1 MATNSSNSTEVQ
13 AAAALGAALVP
24 AEQRVIEMAAGA
36 DGPVLVL
43 ALKDEG
49 QTWELQD
56 KAMEFLEENR
66 RAPRERTN
74 HPTFRE
80 QSSFE
85 DYVNRFK
92 GADSVLF
99 ADDTKSRVVA
109 VFDYHPA
116 GADQFAAGWGRH
128 QAEYTCPYDP
138 SWVAWAA
145 ADGKAMPQEELAS
158 FLDERSVDLVASD
171 SGAGGELAA
180 PTDVI
185 MLCRKLHVVTKGTIT
200 RNVNET
206 TGEYELVNKLEHVE
220 QSTRIPKGFVI
231 GVPVYVGGE
240 RYRVEVRL
248 RFRVVEGRPLFTL
261 AIQQKA
267 ETLRDAFKAVHETA
281 GNETGLPV
289 YVGTH
294 NL

>member
-1 MATNSSNSTEVQ
+1 MATLNNSSSAD
-13 AAAALGAALVP
+13 AAVALGAALIP
-24 AEQRVIEMAAGA
+24 AEQRVIQMAADG

-43 ALKDEG
+43 ALKDAG
-49 QTWELQD
+49 QTWELQED
-56 KAMEFLEENR
+56 AMEHLEENR

-74 HPTFRE
+74 HPAFRE
-80 QSSFE
+80 LSSFE

-92 GADSVLF
+92 GENTVIF

-138 SWVAWAA
+138 SWIAWAA
-145 ADGKAMPQEELAS
+145 VDGKAMSQEDLAG
-158 FLDERSVDLVASD
+158 FLDERSADLVAAD
-171 SGAGGELAA
+171 KKDGEELAA

-206 TGEYELVNKLEHVE
+206 TGEFELVSKLEHIE
-220 QSTRIPKGFVI
+220 QSTRIPKGLVI
-231 GVPVYVGGE
+231 GVPIYVGGE
-240 RYRVEVRL
+240 RYRIEVRL

-267 ETLRDAFKAVHETA
+267 ETLRDAFKAVHEHA
-281 GNETGLPV
+281 GNDTGLPV